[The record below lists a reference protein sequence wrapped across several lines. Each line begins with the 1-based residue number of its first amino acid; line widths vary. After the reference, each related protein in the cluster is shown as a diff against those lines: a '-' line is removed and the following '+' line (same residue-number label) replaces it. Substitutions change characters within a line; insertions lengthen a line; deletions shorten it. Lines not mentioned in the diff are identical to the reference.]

1 MARIRYAIRSL
12 AKAPLLSLVVVLSLG
27 LGIGANTAI
36 FSLLHQI
43 VLASLPVERPE
54 DLALVTSPQEFKSGR
69 SSSDNSGGQDFNFS
83 YPMFRALETRASGVA
98 GLAGFRNI
106 SANLAFRSQSVSGGA
121 MIVSGGYFTL
131 LGVKPILGRTIM
143 PEDDRTGAGNPVAVL
158 GYGYWYDKLGGGT
171 DILNQTIHINGQV
184 FTIVGVAPPGFNGTT
199 LGQQP
204 SAYVPMCF
212 KPRLTPNWDGT
223 DRWNDYW
230 IYMLVRR
237 QPGQTLAQAAA
248 ALNSTYAGLVEEQAK
263 IVPDRD
269 AKRRQRFLQSRLAL
283 KDGRQG
289 SSSLREGLRTPIFIL
304 MSATALVL
312 LIAMAN
318 AANLLLARAAARR
331 RELAIRAAMGA
342 GRGEIMGQLLSEAL
356 LLASGGAACGLAL
369 GWITLKLLMA
379 EFAGDEPVHY
389 LTTSLQ
395 WPVLLFAMSLSLATG
410 LLFGLYP
417 AWAAARDSLAVT
429 LKDESGTSSGTH
441 GAARMRQALVCAQ
454 VMIAAIL
461 LIPTGLFLKSLVNL
475 MHVNL
480 GMNTENLIVF
490 SVSPAR
496 NGYKLEQNRA
506 LFDRIET
513 ELAAIPGVRGVTAAL
528 VPLIAGDNW
537 GNSLKIEGRAYH
549 EDDNSYVNEVSPGY
563 FGKMAIPLVSG
574 REFTLS
580 DNASGPPVAVINQH
594 FARKLLDGRNP
605 IGVHITADDKPMEI
619 VGVVR
624 DSHYSGVKQEVP
636 NVYYVP
642 WRQDK
647 QLNDLTYYTRTAL
660 PPAQIFP
667 QIRRVM
673 ADIDRTLPIENLR
686 TMEAQINDN
695 IQSDRLVLQ
704 LAAAFAVLATLLAM
718 LGLYGVMAHSV
729 TRRTREIG
737 IRMALGAQPGRIR
750 GMVLREMLWILA
762 IGLATGIPAAL
773 ALARLTESQLYGV
786 KAYDALVVAIAA
798 LALAATAVAAAYL
811 PASRAARV
819 DPLRALRYE

>member
-1 MARIRYAIRSL
+1 MARVRYALRSL
-12 AKAPLLSLVVVLSLG
+12 ARAPLLSLVVIVSLG

-43 VLASLPVERPE
+43 VLASLPVEKPE
-54 DLALVTSPQEFKSGR
+54 DLALVTSPGEFKFGR
-69 SSSDNSGGQDFNFS
+69 SASDNSGHQDYIFS
-83 YPMFRALETRASGVA
+83 YPMFRALETRARGVA
-98 GLAGFRNI
+98 GLAGFRAI

-121 MIVSGGYFTL
+121 MLVSGGYFPL
-131 LGVKPILGRTIM
+131 LGVKPILGRAIA
-143 PEDDRTGAGNPVAVL
+143 PEDDRTGAGNAVAIL
-158 GYGYWYDKLGGGT
+158 GYGFWRDKLGGGT
-171 DILNQTIHINGQV
+171 DILNQPIHVNGQV

-204 SAYVPMCF
+204 SVFVPMSF

-223 DRWNDYW
+223 ARWDDYW
-230 IYMLVRR
+230 IYVLARLQR
-237 QPGQTLAQAAA
+237 HQTREQAAA

-263 IVPDRD
+263 IVPGRD
-269 AKRRQRFLQSRLAL
+269 AKRTQRFLQSRLTL

-289 SSSLREGLRTPIFIL
+289 NSSFRDGLRTPVLIL
-304 MSATALVL
+304 MAATALVL

-318 AANLLLARAAARR
+318 AANLLLARAAGRR
-331 RELAIRAAMGA
+331 RGLAIRAAMGA
-342 GRGEIMGQLLSEAL
+342 GQGELMGQLLAEAL
-356 LLASGGAACGLAL
+356 LLACGGAGCGIAL
-369 GWITLKLLMA
+369 GWITLKLLVA
-379 EFAGDEPVHY
+379 QFAGDSPIYY
-389 LTTSLQ
+389 LTTRLQ
-395 WPVLLFAMSLSLATG
+395 WPVLLFAAALSIATG
-410 LLFGLYP
+410 IIFGLYP

-429 LKDESGTSSGTH
+429 LKNESGTSSGTH
-441 GAARMRQALVCAQ
+441 GAARIRQALVCAQ
-454 VMIAAIL
+454 VMISAIL

-490 SVSPAR
+490 GVSPAL
-496 NGYKLEQNRA
+496 NGYKLKQNRA

-513 ELAAIPGVRGVTAAL
+513 ELAAIPGVGGGNATL
-528 VPLIAGDNW
+528 VPVVAGDNW
-537 GNSLKIEGRAYH
+537 GNSLKIEGRA
-549 EDDNSYVNEVSPGY
+549 ERENDNSNFNEVSPGY
-563 FGKMAIPLVSG
+563 FGKMAIPLISG

-580 DNASGPPVAVINQH
+580 DDAAAPLVTVVNQH
-594 FARKLLDGRNP
+594 FVKKLLDGRNP
-605 IGVHITADDKPMEI
+605 IGLHITADEKPIEI

-636 NVYYVP
+636 NVYYMP

-647 QLNDLTYYTRTAL
+647 QLNDLTYYVRTAL
-660 PPAQIFP
+660 PPAQVFP

-673 ADIDRTLPIENLR
+673 AGIDRTLPLENLR
-686 TMEAQINDN
+686 TMESQINDN

-704 LAAAFAVLATLLAM
+704 LASAFAVLATLLAM

-737 IRMALGAQPGRIR
+737 IRMALGAQPVRIR

-786 KAYDALVVAIAA
+786 KAYDALVVAAAA

-811 PASRAARV
+811 PARRAARV